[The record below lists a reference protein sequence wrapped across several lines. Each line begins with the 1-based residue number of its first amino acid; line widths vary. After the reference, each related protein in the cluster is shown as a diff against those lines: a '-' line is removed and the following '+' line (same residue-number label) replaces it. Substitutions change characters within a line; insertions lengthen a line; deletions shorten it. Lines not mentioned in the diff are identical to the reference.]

1 MLKALRRRD
10 AALVDASG
18 FGGFNAVRGIR
29 QPRPHLSVIGSGNTG
44 PFSGGQMPP
53 PVAALGRHRLALAE
67 PMQQGSVT

>member
-1 MLKALRRRD
+1 MSIEDGMQPWSTQAV
-10 AALVDASG
+10 LVVSLP
-18 FGGFNAVRGIR
+18 FGEFGE